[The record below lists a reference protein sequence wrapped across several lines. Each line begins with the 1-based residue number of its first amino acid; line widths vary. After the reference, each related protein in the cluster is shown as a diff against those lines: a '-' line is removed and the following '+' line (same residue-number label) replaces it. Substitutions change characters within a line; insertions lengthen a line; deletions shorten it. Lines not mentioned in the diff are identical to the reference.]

1 MNHEIS
7 ERTAVVGPD
16 TAARPTAEAT
26 VIDDGRN
33 GPPAVPAAAL
43 TSAVFGA
50 RVHAAGVVP

>member
-16 TAARPTAEAT
+16 TAARPTAGAR
-26 VIDDGRN
+26 VSDDGKD

-43 TSAVFGA
+43 ISTVFRA
-50 RVHAAGVVP
+50 RVHAAGVVL